1 MRTRWRR
8 LLDVDDAEHLC
19 GVAELFNLDGAHINS
34 SPSKVGPLCERLL
47 TEPTNQRLLPL
58 APRWRVPTPT
68 PRAKNDSMIGYRWNG
83 PGIARKP
90 WYAGLGCTIN
100 VVKLPKRQSV

>member
-34 SPSKVGPLCERLL
+34 SPSKVRPLCERL
-47 TEPTNQRLLPL
+47 PNGYALLPREVRRPATA
-58 APRWRVPTPT
+58 APYRVC
-68 PRAKNDSMIGYRWNG
+68 DV
-83 PGIARKP
+83 GI
-90 WYAGLGCTIN
+90 I
-100 VVKLPKRQSV
+100 